1 MIVTGRHIVPPVIL
15 CRRRPVAAVLV
26 TPDGRIVIGRNNV
39 ANLQPVCPRDEAGYE
54 GGEGWEMCRDICG
67 QRHHAEVDALEQ
79 AGDEARGGT
88 VYLVGHK
95 VACPDCAAALDKAGV
110 TLVIH
115 NPVYAEEILKDLLAN
130 LAGK

>member
-1 MIVTGRHIVPPVIL
+1 MTASYNTL

-39 ANLQPVCPRDEAGYE
+39 ANPQPVCPRDQAGH
-54 GGEGWEMCRDICG
+54 GPGSGWKLCREICR

-79 AGDEARGGT
+79 AGEEARGGT
-88 VYLVGHK
+88 VYLVGHE

-110 TLVIH
+110 ALVIH
-115 NPVYAEEILKDLLAN
+115 NPVYSEETLKHLL
-130 LAGK
+130 GKLRKYQVD